1 MCIMNTG
8 DFDPYMWLENLNDP
22 NVIQWALERSDR
34 ARMILEPLS
43 RKLMSRISKYYSLPY
58 VISVDISKSNIFIL
72 LRDGRSFKI
81 GKVMEDGLLNEIV
94 KSEDIGDDVVIQG
107 FQLSEEGDKLA
118 FSFSIGGAD
127 EGITRILDVK
137 SNEVLDELKGRIGS
151 IVWLNEERYYY
162 VRFYGKE
169 KTPDGIPPPAQ
180 RVFLREKGTEEM
192 VFGEG
197 LPSLHFIGLKK
208 SLQSNKALL
217 SIRYGWTKS
226 DVYVGKITDPNSW
239 SFLYGGG
246 DFITYPIDYLDGK
259 YIVASFDGE
268 GMGRLLAINE
278 KNYEVNE
285 ILGEQPYPLEE
296 AVICKDRI
304 VASYLVNASAK
315 IKLINMKGKWEEISF
330 EPPGTVSSLNS
341 NGEKC
346 VFKYESFLIPY
357 RIYLIENGKT
367 KIICSNEVEGGFEI
381 REFWVESKDYTKI
394 HAFKV
399 QNKNKQSNF
408 VFAYGYGGFRI
419 SLTPRFHPHVIPF
432 IEDGGVFV
440 IANLR
445 GGGEYGEKW
454 HRAGMRENKQNVFN
468 DFIAVLEHLKR
479 EGAKIVAYGV
489 SNGGLLVGAILTQ
502 RPDLIDGALIGYPV
516 LDMLRFDKLYIGR
529 TWVTEYGDP
538 ENPKDRE
545 YLIRYSPYHNITR
558 REYPP
563 VMIFT
568 GLYDDRVHPA
578 HALKFAAKMEEIGAP
593 YLLRVERK
601 SGHSGA
607 TPQTRI
613 EEYSDI
619 MAFVYHIFR
628 MQ

>member
-1 MCIMNTG
+1 MG
-8 DFDPYMWLENLNDP
+8 VSDFDPYLWLENLNDP
-22 NVIQWALERSDR
+22 NVVQWALDRSEK
-34 ARMILEPLS
+34 ARKVLEPLS
-43 RKLMSRISKYYSLPY
+43 KKLMPRISKYYSLPY
-58 VISVDISKSNIFIL
+58 VISVDIGKYDVFML
-72 LRDGRSFKI
+72 LRDGKSFKI
-81 GKVMEDGLLNEIV
+81 GKITEEGSFNEIV
-94 KSEDIGDDVVIQG
+94 KSEDIGEDVVIQG

-127 EGITRILDVK
+127 EGVTRILDVK
-137 SNEVLDELKGRIGS
+137 SNEVLDELRGRIGD
-151 IVWLNEERYYY
+151 IVWLDGDKYYY

-169 KTPDGIPPPAQ
+169 KTPDGVPPPAQ
-180 RVFLREKGTEEM
+180 RVFLRENGKEEM
-192 VFGEG
+192 VFGKG
-197 LPSLHFIGLKK
+197 LPSLHFIGLKR

-217 SIRYGWTKS
+217 SIWYGWTKS
-226 DVYVGKITDPNSW
+226 DVYVGGITDPNSW
-239 SFLYGGG
+239 SLLYGGG
-246 DFITYPIDYLDGK
+246 DFIAYPIDYVNGN
-259 YIVASFDGE
+259 YVVASFDGE

-278 KNYEVNE
+278 RSHEVRE
-285 ILGEQPYPLEE
+285 IIGEQPYPLEE
-296 AVICKDRI
+296 AVAYKDGI
-304 VASYLVNASAK
+304 VASYLVNASTK
-315 IKLINMKGKWEEISF
+315 IKLINMNGEWREISF
-330 EPPGTVSSLNS
+330 EPPGTVSSLHS

-357 RIYLIENGKT
+357 RIYLLENGKT
-367 KIICSNEVEGGFEI
+367 KIIRSEEVEGDFEI
-381 REFWVESKDYTKI
+381 KEFWVESKDSTKI

-399 QNKNKQSNF
+399 QNKNKKSNF

-432 IEDGGVFV
+432 IEDGGIFV
-440 IANLR
+440 VANLR

-502 RPDLIDGALIGYPV
+502 RPDLIDGAIIGYPV

-538 ENPKDRE
+538 ENPKDKE
-545 YLIRYSPYHNITR
+545 YLIKYSPYHNIKKR
-558 REYPP
+558 GYPP

-578 HALKFAAKMEEIGAP
+578 HALKFAAKLEEIGAP

-607 TPQTRI
+607 TPQTKI

-619 MAFVYHIFR
+619 MAFVYHIFK

>member
-315 IKLINMKGKWEEISF
+315 IKLINMKGEWEEISF

-367 KIICSNEVEGGFEI
+367 KIICSNEVEGEFEI

>member
-1 MCIMNTG
+1 MNTG

-315 IKLINMKGKWEEISF
+315 IKLINMKGEWEEISF

-367 KIICSNEVEGGFEI
+367 KIICSNEVEGEFEI

>member
-1 MCIMNTG
+1 MNTG

>member
-1 MCIMNTG
+1 MNTG

-367 KIICSNEVEGGFEI
+367 KIICSNEVEGEFEI